1 MYPNLTALVT
11 PESKLR
17 FSHSVGEFRR
27 DVKRKPI
34 GL

>member
-17 FSHSVGEFRR
+17 FSHSVGELRR
-27 DVKRKPI
+27 DIKRKPI